1 MTKLANYVANS
12 FSAVEGD
19 AVPTMTSSNRTDFP
33 CSVGQERFWLLD
45 RLDPGNSSYNV
56 AVRWRLE
63 GLLSTSLLQTAW
75 DTIIERHEILRT
87 QFLELHGVITQRVR
101 DRAAFKL
108 IEIDLS
114 HMSSETAQIEADR
127 IGVIEARAP
136 FDLTTSPVLRVTLL
150 RLSLDV
156 AVILVTT
163 HQIVSDG
170 WSIGIMAREMGLI
183 YEALSREEPVML
195 EPLAIQYA
203 DYSLWQLEWLKV
215 RGTAEETT
223 YWTHQLAGAKPFKIL
238 PDRARTGLPTT
249 NGAIASRVLPRELT
263 NKAQALSVN
272 HGTTLFTT
280 ALASL
285 CAVLARVANAG
296 DIVLGT
302 QVSGRDQVELEPMIG
317 QFVSSLILRNNL
329 SDDPPFNELLGRI
342 AETTAQ
348 ALEHRHIPIEQLLGL
363 IKPERADGNSPAI
376 SVNFIFQKTFIQNT
390 RYSSFSL
397 VDLPSLP
404 TGAIYDLNFFMV
416 ERPDGWRFSCQYNTD
431 QFESETAERL
441 IAYFQ
446 NAMGSAISNPS
457 KRISDLTLPVAGEA
471 RVLTNRLN
479 DCRALY
485 PRELTVSKLFEM
497 QVMRLPDAIAISFDG
512 RQLSYSD
519 LNSAAEKFAYYLSE
533 KGVTAGAVVAVCIER
548 SLELAI
554 NILAILKLG
563 ATFLV
568 LDPKDPT
575 AHRVA
580 VTKVS
585 NAFAIIQR
593 SDLSWDIRSRSIVIN
608 SIIPSIAREI
618 ERKWLHSGDVATN
631 ACLMY
636 RADAT
641 DGSCVALTHGNL
653 VNLIYSLS
661 SRLRFSERD
670 TLIATSNIS
679 LDISSVEILLPLLAG
694 ARLVL
699 PTELDLENGRKL
711 LQLVQHCGATT
722 MQASSTLWR
731 NLLSAGWVGHPS
743 LKMLCSVSELNSQLA
758 DQLSRMGGELWALY
772 GQTESSVVSSAAR
785 VNPNHAFF
793 DLKPLANMALCVL
806 DASFQPSPV
815 GATGNLYIG
824 GDRLTVGNSF
834 VTAPINNIADSRLCA
849 TGALAR
855 LKSNGQ
861 LEYLGR
867 ADHQF
872 SFRGRHIN
880 PASIEALLQ
889 RHLNVAQAAVVHWD
903 DPGNGSISAYVVS
916 RTPTTDSEAL
926 LTELRNNL
934 AQLLPHD
941 LVPSPIMLS
950 DSLPLMADGEIDRR
964 SLKLSRPVAVRAANV
979 QSSDE
984 IEDKLQKIWCS
995 ILRVKKTEPT
1005 NNFFE
1010 LGGHSLL
1017 AARML
1022 VQVEKIFN
1030 RKIRLAALFAAPT
1043 IKGLADI
1050 LRKPHT
1056 REFDFRQ
1063 MVKIQPGGLKPPLIG
1078 INNTGIF
1085 FGLSKYLGPDQP
1097 VTSLQLFDPSL
1108 RNASLPSSLEEIA
1121 AGYVEL
1127 IRRVQPQG
1135 PYDLM
1140 GWCVAG
1146 ALAFEIACQI
1156 KKSGQEVTHLFL
1168 IDSWVPRYLDRL
1180 PRVRALIG
1188 TYSMR
1193 LQIIA
1198 RDWFKAVSGAQSL
1211 SSFFAKR
1218 MLVKKIS
1225 KIFFPTQHNAENI
1238 FIADYA
1244 NSETYD
1250 QWLLTYLQ
1258 KISATYQP
1266 QTYPGKLTLLRSRR
1280 EPAGWFAERTAGWQ
1294 PFVADGVE
1302 VFFIDGD
1309 HFTMFNEPGVVQ
1321 MAAQIAATLDSVNS
1335 R

>member
-12 FSAVEGD
+12 LSQVNSD
-19 AVPTMTSSNRTDFP
+19 ALPTMVSSNRTDFP

-63 GLLSTSLLQTAW
+63 GLVATSLLQRSW

-87 QFLELHGVITQRVR
+87 QFLESGGVITQRILE
-101 DRAAFKL
+101 RAPFKL
-108 IEIDLS
+108 VEIDLS
-114 HMSSETAQIEADR
+114 YMSAEAAQIEADR

-136 FDLTTSPVLRVTLL
+136 FDLSTGPVLRVTLL
-150 RLSLDV
+150 RLSADV

-183 YEALSREEPVML
+183 YEALSREEAVTL

-203 DYSLWQLEWLKV
+203 DYSLWQLEWLRV
-215 RGTAEETT
+215 RGTADETA
-223 YWTHQLAGAKPFKIL
+223 YWMQQLAGAKPFKVL

-263 NKAQALSVN
+263 NKAHALSVN

-285 CAVLARVANAG
+285 CAVLTRVTNAG

-329 SDDPPFNELLGRI
+329 NDDPSFNDLMGRI

-348 ALEHRHIPIEQLLGL
+348 ALEHRHIPIEQLLGM

-416 ERPDGWRFSCQYNTD
+416 ERPDGWRFSCQYNTE
-431 QFESETAERL
+431 QFEAETAERL
-441 IAYFQ
+441 IVYFQ
-446 NAMGSAISNPS
+446 NVMESAISNPS
-457 KRISDLTLPVAGEA
+457 KRISDLAMSVPGEA
-471 RVLTNRLN
+471 RALLNRLN

-485 PRELTVSKLFEM
+485 PRELTISKLFEM
-497 QVMRLPDAIAISFDG
+497 QVMRLPDATAVSFE
-512 RQLSYSD
+512 RSQLSYSD
-519 LNSAAEKFAYYLSE
+519 LNSSAEKFALYLSE
-533 KGVTAGAVVAVCIER
+533 NGVTAGAVVAVCVER
-548 SLELAI
+548 SLDLTI

-580 VTKVS
+580 ATKAS

-593 SDLSWDIRSRSIVIN
+593 SDLSWDIRSRTILIN
-608 SIIPSIAREI
+608 STAQATTHAVQRNLGLSV
-618 ERKWLHSGDVATN
+618 DVATI
-631 ACLMY
+631 ACLIY
-636 RADAT
+636 RT
-641 DGSCVALTHGNL
+641 DGSNGSCVALTHGNL

-670 TLIATSNIS
+670 TLVATSNIS
-679 LDISSVEILLPLLAG
+679 LDISSVEILLPLLTG

-699 PTELDLENGRKL
+699 PAQLDLENGRRL
-711 LQLVQHCGATT
+711 LNLVQHCGATT
-722 MQASSTLWR
+722 MQASSHIWHA
-731 NLLSAGWVGHPS
+731 LLAAGWVGYPS
-743 LKMLCSVSELNSQLA
+743 LKMLCSVSELNPLLA
-758 DQLSRMGGELWALY
+758 DQLSRMSGELWALY
-772 GQTESSVVSSAAR
+772 GRTDSTVWSSAAKI
-785 VNPNHAFF
+785 NSNQAFVG
-793 DLKPLANMALCVL
+793 LKPLANMALYVL
-806 DASFQPSPV
+806 DASLQPSAV

-824 GDRLTVGNSF
+824 GDGLTANNSF
-834 VTAPINNIADSRLCA
+834 VTDAVNNIPDSRLCA

-872 SFRGRHIN
+872 SFRGREIN
-880 PASIEALLQ
+880 PASIETLLQ

-903 DPGNGSISAYVVS
+903 EPRNESISAYVVS
-916 RTPTTDSEAL
+916 RTPTTNSETL

-934 AQLLPHD
+934 QQLLPHD
-941 LVPSPIMLS
+941 LVPSPITLS
-950 DSLPLMADGEIDRR
+950 DSLPLMADGQLDRR
-964 SLKLSRPVAVRAANV
+964 LLKLARPLAIRKVGE
-979 QSSDE
+979 QSSDA
-984 IEDKLQKIWCS
+984 IEEKLKKIWCS
-995 ILRVKKTEPT
+995 ILRVT
-1005 NNFFE
+1005 NIELTDNFFE

-1022 VQVEKIFN
+1022 VQVERVFD

-1063 MVKIQPGGLKPPLIG
+1063 MVKIQPGGSKRPLIG

-1085 FGLSKYLGPDQP
+1085 FGLSKYLGSEQP

-1108 RNASLPSSLEEIA
+1108 RNALLPNSLEEIA

-1135 PYDLM
+1135 PYNLM

-1156 KKSGQEVTHLFL
+1156 RESGQEVTHLFL
-1168 IDSWVPRYLDRL
+1168 IDSWVPRYLQRL
-1180 PRVRALIG
+1180 PKVRAFIG

-1193 LQIIA
+1193 LQIIT
-1198 RDWFKAVSGAQSL
+1198 RDWLKAVSGAQSL
-1211 SSFFAKR
+1211 STFFAKR
-1218 MLVKKIS
+1218 MIVKKIS
-1225 KIFFPTQHNAENI
+1225 RFFLRKQHHAENI
-1238 FIADYA
+1238 FLADYA
-1244 NSETYD
+1244 TSETYD

-1258 KISATYQP
+1258 KISLAYQP
-1266 QTYPGKLTLLRSRR
+1266 KIYPGKLTLLRSRR

-1294 PFVADGVE
+1294 AFVADIE

-1321 MAAQIAATLDSVNS
+1321 MATQIAAVLDKVNP